1 MKIKSKIALT
11 ISILAAVGAAV
22 FLIFT
27 NRDGFTGNRVKNPNE
42 YLLKIEEMNGSDSH
56 SMEFSAKTVLWVEFK
71 AESGSL
77 KMSITASDGT
87 EIYSDDGS
95 TASNFAVTLPED
107 GGYTVFVKAKHAKGK
122 IYIAPLSA

>member
-11 ISILAAVGAAV
+11 VCILAAVCAAV

-42 YLLKIEEMNGSDSH
+42 YLLEIEEMNGSDSH

-71 AESGSL
+71 AESGFL
-77 KMSITASDGT
+77 KMSITAPDGT
-87 EIYSDDGS
+87 EIYSGDGS

-107 GGYTVFVKAKHAKGK
+107 EEYTVFVKAKHAKGK
-122 IYIAPLSA
+122 IHIAPLSA

>member
-27 NRDGFTGNRVKNPNE
+27 NRDRVKNPNE
-42 YLLKIEEMNGSDSH
+42 YLLEIEEMNGSDSH

-77 KMSITASDGT
+77 KMSITAPDGT
-87 EIYSDDGS
+87 EIYSGDGS
-95 TASNFAVTLPED
+95 TASNFAVTFPED
-107 GGYTVFVKAKHAKGK
+107 GEYTIFVKAKHAKGK
-122 IYIAPLSA
+122 FI

>member
-1 MKIKSKIALT
+1 
-11 ISILAAVGAAV
+11 
-22 FLIFT
+22 
-27 NRDGFTGNRVKNPNE
+27 
-42 YLLKIEEMNGSDSH
+42 MNGSDSH

-77 KMSITASDGT
+77 KMSITAPDGT
-87 EIYSDDGS
+87 EIYSGDGS

-107 GGYTVFVKAKHAKGK
+107 GEYTVFCQSEARKVK